1 MRNNL
6 DAQWEE
12 RSSRHG
18 STLRSVLFKGLP
30 EIFNNHIHKWHV
42 ETILKNISYRDDT
55 RILDVGCGY
64 GRITIPIINKYPNV
78 EMLGMDISKQYVN
91 LYEENTGR
99 EAIEGNVK
107 DLSSDIGLFD
117 YIICVTVLM
126 YLDGEDLKKAMK
138 KMISRLKPG
147 GRLIL
152 IENDR
157 SGYRFQTAF
166 GLLEYIASIR
176 CEEKLIQ
183 GRIFGKK
190 ELENIIEDSSGRI
203 ISERRM
209 PFTTILF
216 LILYVIAKHL
226 PIKLTEMVFTI
237 CAWMDGV
244 LENSRLSSI
253 YVARI
258 IEKNN
263 ESL

>member
-6 DAQWEE
+6 DIQWEE
-12 RSSRHG
+12 RGNRHG
-18 STLRSVLFKGLP
+18 STIRSVLFKGLP

-42 ETILKNISYRDDT
+42 ETILKNISYRGDT

-64 GRITIPIINKYPNV
+64 GRITIPIIDKYPNV
-78 EMLGMDISKQYVN
+78 EMLGMDISKQYVK

-107 DLSSDIGLFD
+107 DLTSDIGLFD

-126 YLDGEDLKKAMK
+126 YLDGEELKKAMK

-147 GRLIL
+147 GKLIL

-176 CEEKLIQ
+176 CGEKPIP
-183 GRIFGKK
+183 GRIFGTK
-190 ELENIIEDSSGRI
+190 ELEKIIENSSGKI
-203 ISERRM
+203 VGERRM
-209 PFTTILF
+209 PFTTALF
-216 LILYVIAKHL
+216 LILYFIARYI
-226 PIKLTEMVFTI
+226 PIKLSMLVFSVCT
-237 CAWMDGV
+237 CMDGV
-244 LENSRLSSI
+244 LEKSRLSSI